1 MKITVTNDS
10 PTNMLTV
17 TRRADGIRTNDEP
30 IAPLQTRSFA
40 IEGPNSALSFTA
52 GPTVKAVKERSGA
65 PVDQGARDQGDGAA
79 PQNNAGPPAAAAKP
93 RSWNETRAL
102 ARKLGAP
109 QNVTKADAEKLV
121 AAHEAAQAN
130 PAA

>member
-1 MKITVTNDS
+1 
-10 PTNMLTV
+10 MLTV

-52 GPTVKAVKERSGA
+52 GPTVEAVKERSAA

-93 RSWNETRAL
+93 RSWNETRSL

-130 PAA
+130 SAA